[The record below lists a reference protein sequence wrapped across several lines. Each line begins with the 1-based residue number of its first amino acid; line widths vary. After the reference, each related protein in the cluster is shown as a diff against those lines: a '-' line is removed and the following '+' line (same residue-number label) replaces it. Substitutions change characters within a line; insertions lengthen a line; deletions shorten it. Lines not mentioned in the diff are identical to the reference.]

1 MVIAVLTVAL
11 RAGAWA
17 LGFARAMGF
26 TTLSEATAISGK
38 NVVHRC
44 GVAVGLFGARS
55 YFGVKIATL
64 LPEQV
69 LARLTGSVMLVSAG
83 LMWLKMTVFGK
94 RGGLS
99 ALEHS
104 AAGSGWQPILA
115 PSAMVG
121 LFSGV
126 MSGACGVGAAPFIQL
141 GLLHF
146 FRLSLPQVAGTTM
159 LVTLPIAFM
168 GGLGYLIE
176 GHLDMTLFFQVVAGL
191 MWVHMSG
198 PSLPR
203 RLHPMVLKTAMIAM
217 PIIGGLVL
225 VSPQITYWPSFSR
238 TLLIL
243 SSMPCALS
251 VRVPI
256 LMTVKIR
263 GAPMPCNS
271 SWHRFIAEKTASHSP
286 SIFVPFAWRAIF
298 KPAADSIFSHAAT

>member
-1 MVIAVLTVAL
+1 MMIAGALFLLGLLLGFMGVGGAGVVIAVLTV
-11 RAGAWA
+11 GFGVPVHGA
-17 LGFARAMGF
+17 LGVSLGAMGF
-26 TTLSEATAISGK
+26 TTLSGSISHFREK
-38 NVVHRC
+38 NVVLRC
-44 GVAVGLFGARS
+44 GVAVGLFGAAGA
-55 YFGVKIATL
+55 YFGVKIATP

-191 MWVHMSG
+191 MCGSYVG
-198 PSLPR
+198 AKFTR

-225 VSPQITYWPSFSR
+225 V
-238 TLLIL
+238 
-243 SSMPCALS
+243 
-251 VRVPI
+251 V
-256 LMTVKIR
+256 
-263 GAPMPCNS
+263 
-271 SWHRFIAEKTASHSP
+271 
-286 SIFVPFAWRAIF
+286 
-298 KPAADSIFSHAAT
+298 AAK